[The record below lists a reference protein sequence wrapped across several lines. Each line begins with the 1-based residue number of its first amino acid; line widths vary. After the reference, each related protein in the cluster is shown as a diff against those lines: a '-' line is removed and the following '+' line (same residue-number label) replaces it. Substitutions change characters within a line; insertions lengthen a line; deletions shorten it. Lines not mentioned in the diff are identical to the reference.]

1 MIQFL
6 TYGRVRLVRRTNC
19 SCIVKRDEGVTHRY
33 SLTGVRRVRFANSHD
48 RRECVRRRVRRAESA
63 AAALGRGFSRRRG
76 TRRYPAG
83 WGGGAEGAP
92 GSRGD
97 AFFPHSPPLQPVS
110 LSQAATID
118 ETRSMRG
125 VVRRRSPIIV

>member
-1 MIQFL
+1 
-6 TYGRVRLVRRTNC
+6 
-19 SCIVKRDEGVTHRY
+19 
-33 SLTGVRRVRFANSHD
+33 VRFANSHD

-83 WGGGAEGAP
+83 RGGAEGAP

>member
-83 WGGGAEGAP
+83 RGGGRRCTWISG
-92 GSRGD
+92 GCL
-97 AFFPHSPPLQPVS
+97 FPHSPPLQPVS